1 MLRLVSLNLRYLR
14 LCCMP
19 VVAIAI
25 TACSSSDKTAS
36 TPASRGGM
44 ESRLMRA
51 DTSKN
56 LYEKEFNTASAG
68 NRGNMK
74 KFDTQSYRTG
84 EFSGQKNYKTGLFSQ
99 AGKVSHMG
107 SQDSRYG
114 SQDNRMS
121 KSIFATKDSTFGNT
135 VARQGGQTF
144 RGGDTSYKTGEFAPA
159 KKALDDNKRIY
170 LDTSTGDDQS
180 TNANAYSED
189 QVKRMLGR

>member
-1 MLRLVSLNLRYLR
+1 MLRAVSLNHPFLR
-14 LCCMP
+14 LCCVTLM
-19 VVAIAI
+19 ALAM
-25 TACSSSDKTAS
+25 TACSSSDNKKS

-56 LYEKEFNTASAG
+56 LYEKEFNTASIG

-74 KFDTQSYRTG
+74 KFDSQTYRTG
-84 EFSGQKNYKTGLFSQ
+84 EFSGQKTYKTGLFSQ
-99 AGKVSHMG
+99 AGKTSRMG

-114 SQDNRMS
+114 SQTNRMS
-121 KSIFATKDSTFGNT
+121 DSIFATKDSKFGST
-135 VARQGGQTF
+135 VARQDGQAYRDGNTN
-144 RGGDTSYKTGEFAPA
+144 YKTGEFAPA

-170 LDTSTGDDQS
+170 LDTSTGDDKP